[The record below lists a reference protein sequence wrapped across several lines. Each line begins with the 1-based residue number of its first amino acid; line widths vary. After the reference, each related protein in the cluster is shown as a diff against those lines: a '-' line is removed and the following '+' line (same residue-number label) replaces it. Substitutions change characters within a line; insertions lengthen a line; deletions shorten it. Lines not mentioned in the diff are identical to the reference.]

1 MQQKSLGK
9 QIWEIFSP
17 ILVHLG
23 VTFIVEMALIA
34 GYYMRCLPELIVAM
48 ETEEA
53 LMEFVL
59 EMTDKV
65 YNYVVEITAIS
76 SIVALP
82 ILIWMK
88 KRDAKREKAAG
99 IVPNKKAPLSKYFL
113 IAGISIPFAVGLNNI
128 LTLSNLAE
136 YSVTYQETAEALYT
150 PALWVQILC
159 LGIIVPITE
168 EYVFRGLIY
177 KRIRRNTSATR
188 AIISS
193 AIFFGI
199 YHGNSVQ
206 MIYGSLCGL
215 LLAYLYE
222 KYGSMK
228 APIFAHML
236 MNIVACVL
244 TDLDGFTWM
253 FVKPMRMAVITIACA
268 AIASTMFLFIR
279 DIAEKPE
286 EDVVTTQS

>member
-1 MQQKSLGK
+1 M
-9 QIWEIFSP
+9 WEIFSP

-23 VTFIVEMALIA
+23 VTFLVEMALIM
-34 GYYMRCLPELIVAM
+34 GYYMRALPELIVAM
-48 ETEEA
+48 ESEEA

-59 EMTDKV
+59 EMADKV
-65 YNYVVEITAIS
+65 YNYVVEITAIA

-88 KRDAKREKAAG
+88 SRDAKKEKAAG

-113 IAGISIPFAVGLNNI
+113 VAGISIPFAVGLNNI

-136 YSVTYQETAEALYT
+136 YSTSYQETAEALYT

-177 KRIRRNTSATR
+177 KRIRRNTSAIR

-193 AIFFGI
+193 AIFFGL

-228 APIFAHML
+228 APVFAHML

-253 FVKPMRMAVITIACA
+253 FVKPMRMAVITIVCA
-268 AIASTMFLFIR
+268 AVASTMFLFIR
-279 DIAEKPE
+279 DIEERPE
-286 EDVVTTQS
+286 VDEAANQS